1 MCWHVNGSARP
12 GTSAGVSQHS
22 WIQCERFHEG
32 AAAKVIAFATSLV
45 IAIALDVAVI
55 VYGKRR
61 RPGQPL
67 SWGEAMAA
75 SVFAFL
81 VMMLWYGVIP
91 HQWIT
96 LADAEWGWRADRLF
110 VGPGD
115 IFESGRFIPFQITYV
130 VLRDFIVLAIYGAGL
145 GLQIFHWV
153 QWQNRGK
160 ATTEVVPTTAYGR
173 PLVKKF

>member
-1 MCWHVNGSARP
+1 
-12 GTSAGVSQHS
+12 
-22 WIQCERFHEG
+22 
-32 AAAKVIAFATSLV
+32 VIAFATSLL

-55 VYGKRR
+55 VYSRRR

-81 VMMLWYGVIP
+81 LMMMWYGVVP

-96 LADAEWGWRADRLF
+96 LADTEWGWRADRIF
-110 VGPGD
+110 FGPGD
-115 IFESGRFIPFQITYV
+115 LFEPNRFIPFQVTYV

-145 GLQIFHWV
+145 TLHVFHWSH
-153 QWQNRGK
+153 WQKRGQ

-173 PLVKKF
+173 PLVRKS

>member
-1 MCWHVNGSARP
+1 M
-12 GTSAGVSQHS
+12 
-22 WIQCERFHEG
+22 
-32 AAAKVIAFATSLV
+32 IAFATSLLF
-45 IAIALDVAVI
+45 AIALDVAVV
-55 VYGKRR
+55 VYSRRR

-75 SVFAFL
+75 AVFAFTL
-81 VMMLWYGVIP
+81 MMFWYGVVP

-96 LADAEWGWRADRLF
+96 LADAEWGWRADRIF
-110 VGPGD
+110 FGPGD
-115 IFESGRFIPFQITYV
+115 LFEPNRFIPFTITYV
-130 VLRDFIVLAIYGAGL
+130 VLRDLIVLAIYGAGL
-145 GLQIFHWV
+145 TLHVFHWV

>member
-1 MCWHVNGSARP
+1 M
-12 GTSAGVSQHS
+12 
-22 WIQCERFHEG
+22 
-32 AAAKVIAFATSLV
+32 IAFATSLL
-45 IAIALDVAVI
+45 IALALSGVI
-55 VYGKRR
+55 LAYGKRR
-61 RPGQPL
+61 QVGQPL

-96 LADAEWGWRADRLF
+96 LADTEWGWRADRIF
-110 VGPGD
+110 HGPGD
-115 IFESGRFIPFQITYV
+115 LFEPHRFVPFTITYV

-145 GLQIFHWV
+145 TLHVFHWV

-160 ATTEVVPTTAYGR
+160 AKPAAIPTSTGYGR
-173 PLVKKF
+173 PLVKKG

>member
-1 MCWHVNGSARP
+1 M
-12 GTSAGVSQHS
+12 
-22 WIQCERFHEG
+22 
-32 AAAKVIAFATSLV
+32 IAFATSLLF
-45 IAIALDVAVI
+45 AAALSGAVLA
-55 VYGKRR
+55 YGRR
-61 RPGQPL
+61 RPVGQPL

-75 SVFAFL
+75 AVFAFVL
-81 VMMLWYGVIP
+81 MMLWYGIIP

-96 LADAEWGWRADRLF
+96 LADTEWGWRKDRLF
-110 VGPGD
+110 LGPGD
-115 IFESGRFIPFQITYV
+115 LFEPNRFVPFTITYV

-145 GLQIFHWV
+145 TLHVFHWV